1 MTFPAAAAR
10 PAQSLDRKG
19 APGMTASGTSV
30 RFPTRAPRRYDVVTF
45 GEAMVRLTPPNHER
59 LEVARSLDMAAG
71 GAELNTAVALSR
83 LRRPV
88 AWVSAL
94 PDNPLGRFIANQAR
108 LHGVD
113 TSHIVWPAAGKCGVY
128 YVELGAPPRPPAVL
142 YDREH
147 TAIALLPPAAIDWPA
162 LLAQAR
168 VLHTTGI
175 TPALSE
181 QARASTA
188 AAIAAARAAGCRVSF
203 DINYRARL
211 WSPAAARAALEPLIE
226 GVDVLFS
233 SLDDLRTIF
242 GLDGAPAEVAAA
254 ARARFGAG
262 IVATGLRSGPTD
274 RRSLVL
280 ADRRYES
287 APAHFTPIDPL
298 GAGDAYAAGFL
309 AGWLD
314 GDLERAI
321 ALGDALAALKHT
333 MPGDLLTI
341 TPDEVERHLTAGS
354 AKVQR

>member
-1 MTFPAAAAR
+1 
-10 PAQSLDRKG
+10 
-19 APGMTASGTSV
+19 
-30 RFPTRAPRRYDVVTF
+30 
-45 GEAMVRLTPPNHER
+45 
-59 LEVARSLDMAAG
+59 MAVG

-83 LRRPV
+83 LRRSA

-94 PDNPLGRFIANQAR
+94 NDNPLGRFIANQAR

-113 TSHIVWPAAGKCGVY
+113 TSHIVWTEEGKVGVY

-142 YDREH
+142 YDRKD
-147 TAIALLPPAAIDWPA
+147 TAIALLAPEAIAWPA
-162 LLAQAR
+162 LLAEAR

-175 TPALSE
+175 TPALSSR
-181 QARASTA
+181 ARAATA

-203 DINYRARL
+203 DINYRAKL
-211 WSPAAARAALEPLIE
+211 WTPDEARAALEPLVR

-242 GLDGAPAEVAAA
+242 GLAGPPAEVARA
-254 ARARFGAG
+254 ARDRFAAG
-262 IVATGLRSGPTD
+262 IVVTGLRTSATD

-280 ADRRYES
+280 ADHLYES
-287 APAHFTPIDPL
+287 APTTFTPIDPL

-309 AGWLD
+309 AGWID
-314 GDLERAI
+314 GDLARAI

-341 TPDEVERHLTAGS
+341 SPDEVERYLAAGS
-354 AKVQR
+354 SKVQR

>member
-1 MTFPAAAAR
+1 M
-10 PAQSLDRKG
+10 G
-19 APGMTASGTSV
+19 V
-30 RFPTRAPRRYDVVTF
+30 
-45 GEAMVRLTPPNHER
+45 
-59 LEVARSLDMAAG
+59 G

-83 LRRPV
+83 LRRPA

-94 PDNPLGRFIANQAR
+94 TDNPLGRFIANQAR

-113 TSHIVWPAAGKCGVY
+113 TSQIVWTDTGKVGVY
-128 YVELGAPPRPPAVL
+128 FVEVGAPPRPPSVL
-142 YDREH
+142 YDRKE
-147 TAIALLPPAAIDWPA
+147 TAIALLPPTAIDWPA

-175 TPALSE
+175 TPALSP
-181 QARASTA
+181 QARQATA

-203 DINYRARL
+203 DVNYRARL
-211 WSPAAARAALEPLIE
+211 WAPAEARAALDPLLR
-226 GVDVLFS
+226 GVDLLFS

-242 GLDGAPAEVAAA
+242 GLDGPPAEVALA
-254 ARARFGAG
+254 ARDRFGAG
-262 IVATGLRSGPTD
+262 IVVTGLRDGPTD
-274 RRSLVL
+274 RRSLLL
-280 ADRRYES
+280 ADRLYES
-287 APAHFTPIDPL
+287 APTTFTPIDPL

-314 GDLERAI
+314 GDLTRAV

-341 TPDEVERHLTAGS
+341 TPDEVERYLAAGS

>member
-1 MTFPAAAAR
+1 MP
-10 PAQSLDRKG
+10 
-19 APGMTASGTSV
+19 SV
-30 RFPTRAPRRYDVVTF
+30 RFPTREARRYDVVAF
-45 GEAMVRLTPPNHER
+45 GEAMVRLTPPNYER
-59 LEVARSLDMAAG
+59 LEVARSLDMAVG
-71 GAELNTAVALSR
+71 GAELNAAVALSR
-83 LRRPV
+83 LRRSA

-94 PDNPLGRFIANQAR
+94 PDNALGRFIANQAR

-113 TSHIVWPAAGKCGVY
+113 TGHIVWPEVGKVGVY

-142 YDREH
+142 YDRRD
-147 TAIALLPPAAIDWPA
+147 TAIALLPPTAIDWSA
-162 LLAQAR
+162 LLAEAR

-181 QARASTA
+181 HARAATA

-203 DINYRARL
+203 DVNYRARL
-211 WSPAAARAALEPLIE
+211 WSPAESRAALEPLIQ

-242 GLDGAPAEVAAA
+242 SLDGPPAEVARA
-254 ARARFGAG
+254 ARERFDAG
-262 IVATGLRSGPTD
+262 VVATGLRDGPTD

-280 ADRRYES
+280 ADELHES
-287 APAHFTPIDPL
+287 APTHFTPIDPL

-309 AGWLD
+309 AGWID
-314 GDLERAI
+314 GDLRRAI

-341 TPDEVERHLTAGS
+341 SPDEVERHLAAGS

>member
-1 MTFPAAAAR
+1 
-10 PAQSLDRKG
+10 
-19 APGMTASGTSV
+19 
-30 RFPTRAPRRYDVVTF
+30 
-45 GEAMVRLTPPNHER
+45 MVRLTPPHFER
-59 LEVARSLDMAAG
+59 LEVTRTLDMGVG

-83 LRRPV
+83 LRRPA

-94 PDNPLGRFIANQAR
+94 TDNPLGRFIANQAR

-113 TSHIVWPAAGKCGVY
+113 TSHIVWTDTGKVGVY
-128 YVELGAPPRPPAVL
+128 FVEVGAPPRPPSVL
-142 YDREH
+142 YDRKE

-175 TPALSE
+175 TPALSP
-181 QARASTA
+181 QARQATA
-188 AAIAAARAAGCRVSF
+188 AAIAAARAGCRVSF
-203 DINYRARL
+203 DVNYRARL
-211 WSPAAARAALEPLIE
+211 WSPAEARAALDPLLR
-226 GVDVLFS
+226 GVDLLFS

-242 GLDGAPAEVAAA
+242 GLDGPPAEVAQA
-254 ARARFGAG
+254 ARDRFGAG
-262 IVATGLRSGPTD
+262 IVVTGLRDGPTD
-274 RRSLVL
+274 RRSLLL
-280 ADRRYES
+280 ADRLYES
-287 APAHFTPIDPL
+287 APTTFTPIDPL

-314 GDLERAI
+314 GDLTRAV

-341 TPDEVERHLTAGS
+341 TPDEVERYLAAGS